1 MGFITVGGGPRF
13 FMFLDAA
20 DRGAIG
26 AELYYQAKVG
36 SFRDSIRVLRE
47 SIGVSV
53 FVWSFACL

>member
-1 MGFITVGGGPRF
+1 MGGGPRF

-36 SFRDSIRVLRE
+36 SFRDSIRVFRDSMEFRL
-47 SIGVSV
+47 
-53 FVWSFACL
+53 FVEKCC